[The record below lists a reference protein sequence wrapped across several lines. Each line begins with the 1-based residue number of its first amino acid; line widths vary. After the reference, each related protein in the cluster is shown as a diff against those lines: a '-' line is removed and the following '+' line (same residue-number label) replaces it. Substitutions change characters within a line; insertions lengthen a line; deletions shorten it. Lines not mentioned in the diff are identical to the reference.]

1 METPNTVY
9 QETSNSMDSVPDAMA
24 KPSRSKAL
32 VEESEIYY
40 ERSPPAHCHTGNSSG
55 YYVSN
60 CLIQSSL
67 TTTDETVVEEEGE
80 RQETITFN
88 DKSASVKVE
97 AAPIEDESMYDGFS
111 ANVDLATYLARPVL
125 IKTVDWLDGSTL
137 STAPFY
143 PWELYFNTA
152 SISRKL
158 QNYAFLACN
167 LKVKVVINASPFYYG
182 YGFLTYRPFSNND
195 AGSLAVNY
203 ESVGGTLAATCRQR
217 IDILPAKSQGGE
229 MLLPYINVRNWLRI
243 GKLQDFTDM
252 GAMHMWSHDVL
263 EFANAAAGPSVTI
276 QIFAWAED
284 IKVSGPTSELPLQSD
299 EYEETGPISGLAS
312 NVASVAGTAA
322 DILPAP
328 FKPFAKATEIGAS
341 AVSSIARLFGFT
353 NVPVIDDVSAF
364 KNLPFHAMASTQI
377 SVPFEKLTLDP
388 KNELTIDNRV
398 AGGSGIDELA
408 IPYLTEKRNVCSL
421 PNWAST
427 DSAGTVIAEINVSPI
442 ILVTPSGAR
451 ADAAVGANTALST
464 IPMTLVARCFK
475 FWRGT
480 MVYRFKFICSQ
491 YHRGRVSI
499 MWDPAHGTSADL
511 NYTENYSRIV
521 DIAEEQEIEIRVPF
535 MQPYPY
541 LETGFDELHL
551 NFTTP
556 TTACTAFDEDY
567 HNGRL
572 IVKVLTKQ
580 TSPVTSADIQ
590 MYTEVHMED
599 ADFANPIDPEFATNR
614 RISYLPIQS
623 NVVEEK
629 VIADNIA
636 KMPIKQNP
644 NLHKIYNGEAVF
656 SMRSLFRRR
665 TYYRTITPTNNTTG
679 TLLQFK
685 GIIPRRPSYYG
696 YDTNGYNQAA
706 EVIGA
711 GNEYFNYVAQP
722 LQCLFEPCYVGG
734 RGSQNYEINLNHP
747 GEALDTLA
755 MARYVG
761 TRTYQSD
768 ASYSYTTSTAAN
780 YKMRT
785 AMVETRYLAQTGC
798 ALTNTR
804 TQTGLQVQAPMYS
817 RFRFL
822 GNKPDERNLGKSEDG
837 SDVDNLVISFRTVP
851 TSGQNPVNYSLDLYT
866 SIGTDYQLLHFV
878 NVPSFWIYGIIP
890 TAV

>member
-1 METPNTVY
+1 METPNTIH
-9 QETSNSMDSVPDAMA
+9 QESSNTMDSVPYAYA
-24 KPSRSKAL
+24 RPSRTQAL
-32 VEESEIYY
+32 IEESEIYS
-40 ERSPPAHCHTGNSSG
+40 ERCPPVDCYPSDRKG
-55 YYVSN
+55 YYVSD

-125 IKTVDWLDGSTL
+125 IKTVDWLDGATL
-137 STAPFY
+137 STTPFY
-143 PWELYFNTA
+143 PWELYFNTP
-152 SISRKL
+152 SITRKL

-243 GKLQDFTDM
+243 GKLSDFTDM
-252 GAMHMWSHDVL
+252 GAMHMWSHDIL

-276 QIFAWAED
+276 QVFAWAED
-284 IKVSGPTSELPLQSD
+284 VKVSGPTSELPLQSD

-322 DILPAP
+322 DLLPAP

-364 KNLPFHAMASTQI
+364 KNLPFHAMASTEI

-408 IPYLTEKRNVCSL
+408 IPYLVGKRNICSL

-427 DSAGTVIAEINVSPI
+427 DTAGTVIAEINVSPI
-442 ILVTPSGAR
+442 IMTAPSGGSAGS
-451 ADAAVGANTALST
+451 AVGANTAIST
-464 IPMTLVARCFK
+464 VPMTLVARCFK

-511 NYTENYSRIV
+511 NYTENYSRVV

-541 LETGFDELHL
+541 LETDFDALDL

-556 TTACTAFDEDY
+556 TTACSVFNEDR

-580 TSPVTSADIQ
+580 TSPVATADIL
-590 MYTEVHMED
+590 MYAEVHMED
-599 ADFANPIDPEFATNR
+599 ADFANPVDPEYKDTR

-623 NVVEEK
+623 ELKEEK
-629 VIADNIA
+629 VISDNIA

-644 NLHKIYNGEAVF
+644 HLHKIYNGEAVF

-665 TYYRTITPTNNTTG
+665 CYYRTITPVINTNGTVYQFTG
-679 TLLQFK
+679 K
-685 GIIPRRPSYYG
+685 ISRRPLYYG
-696 YDTNGYNQAA
+696 YDPNGYNEAL
-706 EVIGA
+706 EIIGA
-711 GNEYFNYVAQP
+711 GTEYFNYVNQP
-722 LQCLFEPCYVGG
+722 LQCLFEPCFVGG
-734 RGSQNYEINLNHP
+734 RGSQNYEVNMNTSGSP
-747 GEALDTLA
+747 VDTLA
-755 MARYVG
+755 VARYVDV
-761 TRTYQSD
+761 RYNHSD
-768 ASYSYTTSTAAN
+768 DDYVVTASTNASS
-780 YKMRT
+780 KMRT
-785 AMVETRYLAQTGC
+785 AFASTRYLAQTGC

-822 GNKPDERNLGKSEDG
+822 GNKPDERSLGKSEDG
-837 SDVDNLVISFRTVP
+837 SDEDNLIISFRAYPVGGQVP
-851 TSGQNPVNYSLDLYT
+851 ASMSVDLFT

-878 NVPSFWIYGIIP
+878 NVPSFWIYGSVP
-890 TAV
+890 GSA